1 MTEVTITYA
10 ETIEFNLNGMI
21 VITSKDKNGNAG
33 SQLLAPK
40 YVVFIT
46 YDERSTIQIL
56 GGIKL
61 TLYFINDATAKTEYE
76 YLKNNFGKNPQ
87 DIPIRKIVSSNSV
100 VVASPNPVVVA
111 SGNE

>member
-10 ETIEFNLNGMI
+10 ETIEFYLNGMI
-21 VITSKDKNGNAG
+21 VITSKDINGNVG
-33 SQLLAPK
+33 SQLLSHK
-40 YVVFIT
+40 YIDFIT

-61 TLYFINDATAKTEYE
+61 TMYFINDATAKTEYE

-87 DIPIRKIVSSNSV
+87 DIPTRTIVSSRSVVMSSPNSA
-100 VVASPNPVVVA
+100 VVASSN
-111 SGNE
+111 